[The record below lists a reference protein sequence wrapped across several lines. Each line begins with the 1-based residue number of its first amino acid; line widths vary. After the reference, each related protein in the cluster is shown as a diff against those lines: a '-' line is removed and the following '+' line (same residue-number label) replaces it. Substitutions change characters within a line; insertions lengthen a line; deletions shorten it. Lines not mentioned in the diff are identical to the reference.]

1 MAKKKP
7 DSEVTEETSA
17 VDLGDEQ
24 AIVEEPEKKKGTLL
38 QLVLFI
44 ALSIIACVVQM
55 LIINY
60 LPMAI
65 KNDTM
70 VDAWIFSQPLNSLIG
85 FLVGNVVA
93 KLLSYF
99 LNRKATFGAR
109 KHFAFSMTVYVIMCV
124 VLIIVETLIGEP
136 LKQQYIALLG
146 DSMAKVSFFAS
157 DIEGWCNILS
167 IITYSCA
174 DLIIVF
180 IMNKLVIMNDH
191 IFDRFEKKK
200 AVAAEG
206 EENAAEQQTDS
217 DVVDNDESVAEIV
230 ADSVTEQSEVS
241 EESSAAD
248 NGVEAEVPA
257 EEAVAYEG
265 SVEETAEEPAE
276 AVEEAV
282 SEETVAEQ
290 PAEEQPEEEAVV
302 EETEEAAADEPATEE
317 DVPAEEAE
325 NKEETSEAEVPAEEA
340 AAYEE
345 PAEEAQEAPVE
356 IEEAPVEETV
366 VEQTAAEEKA
376 EEAPVDENV
385 VEEPTAAVEE
395 PAPVEESEAAPAEAN
410 EAPVEEVAAAEE
422 KPVEKKSSA
431 KKASAKKP
439 AAKKTADKKP
449 AAKKADEKKT
459 AAKKTDEKKPAAKK
473 TADKKTEAKKDEPKK
488 TAAKP
493 EAKEP
498 VNNVTVLFD
507 APETE
512 GPKGKFVIIKD
523 EINPMRPYKFQ
534 LKANNGQVLYESEGY
549 KIKPRAKQIE
559 VFRNTINNGSVAF
572 DSEKNGTYR
581 YKLFKPDGV
590 TLYGVGEGYKSKAAA
605 ESAVESVKYFCNTSN
620 TLEDTTLGE

>member
-1 MAKKKP
+1 MVKKKP

-217 DVVDNDESVAEIV
+217 DVVDNDEAVAEIV

-276 AVEEAV
+276 AVEETV

-290 PAEEQPEEEAVV
+290 PAEQPEEEAVV

-325 NKEETSEAEVPAEEA
+325 NKEEVAEAEVPAEEA

-356 IEEAPVEETV
+356 IEEAPVEET
-366 VEQTAAEEKA
+366 
-376 EEAPVDENV
+376 V

-431 KKASAKKP
+431 KKAPAKKP

-449 AAKKADEKKT
+449 AAKKA
-459 AAKKTDEKKPAAKK
+459 DEKKPAAKK

-581 YKLFKPDGV
+581 YKLFKPDG
-590 TLYGVGEGYKSKAAA
+590 TLYGVGEGYKTKAAA
-605 ESAVESVKYFCNTSN
+605 ESAIESVKNFCNTSN

>member
-217 DVVDNDESVAEIV
+217 DVVDNDEAVAEIV

-290 PAEEQPEEEAVV
+290 PEEEAVV
-302 EETEEAAADEPATEE
+302 EETEKAAADEPATEE
-317 DVPAEEAE
+317 DVLAEEAE
-325 NKEETSEAEVPAEEA
+325 NKEEVAEAEVPSEEA

-356 IEEAPVEETV
+356 IEEAPVEEV
-366 VEQTAAEEKA
+366 AAAEEKA

-385 VEEPTAAVEE
+385 VEE

-422 KPVEKKSSA
+422 KPVEKKASA
-431 KKASAKKP
+431 KKAPAKKP

-449 AAKKADEKKT
+449 AAKKA
-459 AAKKTDEKKPAAKK
+459 DEKKPAAKK

-581 YKLFKPDGV
+581 YKLFKPDG
-590 TLYGVGEGYKSKAAA
+590 TFYGVGEGYKTKAAA
-605 ESAVESVKYFCNTSN
+605 ESAIESVKNFCNTSN

>member
-206 EENAAEQQTDS
+206 DENAAEQQTDS
-217 DVVDNDESVAEIV
+217 DVVDNDEAVAEIV

-241 EESSAAD
+241 EEASAAD

-325 NKEETSEAEVPAEEA
+325 NKEEVAEAEVPAEEA

-431 KKASAKKP
+431 KKAPAKKP

-473 TADKKTEAKKDEPKK
+473 TADKKPAAKKDEPKK

-581 YKLFKPDGV
+581 YKLFKPDG

>member
-217 DVVDNDESVAEIV
+217 DVVDNDEAVAEIV

-241 EESSAAD
+241 EEASAAD
-248 NGVEAEVPA
+248 SGVEAEVPA
-257 EEAVAYEG
+257 EEVVAYEG

-325 NKEETSEAEVPAEEA
+325 NKEEPAEAEVLAEEA

-366 VEQTAAEEKA
+366 MEQTDAEEKA
-376 EEAPVDENV
+376 EEEPVDENV
-385 VEEPTAAVEE
+385 
-395 PAPVEESEAAPAEAN
+395 
-410 EAPVEEVAAAEE
+410 VEEVAAAEE

-431 KKASAKKP
+431 KKAPAKKP

-488 TAAKP
+488 TAAKS

-507 APETE
+507 EPETE

-581 YKLFKPDGV
+581 YKLFKPDG
-590 TLYGVGEGYKSKAAA
+590 TLYGVGEGYKTKAAA
-605 ESAVESVKYFCNTSN
+605 ESAIESVKNFCNTSN